1 MKKNETAFSTV
12 MLVDDNEIDNFIN
25 QKVLEGCSFARRVY
39 VHTTGKSALE
49 FLQNIER
56 NEDFP
61 RELRPQVVFLD
72 INMPIMD
79 GFQFVEEFEKLSSDT
94 RDGVKIMMLT
104 SSINPLDQERSSH
117 VTSITGFMNKPLTRE
132 HLEQFRLSIQSPS

>member
-1 MKKNETAFSTV
+1 MKKNEPAFSTV

-25 QKVLEGCSFARRVY
+25 QKMLEGCSFAGRVY

-56 NEDFP
+56 NADFP
-61 RELRPQVVFLD
+61 RELRPQVIFLD

-79 GFQFVEEFEKLSSDT
+79 GFQFVEEFEKLKLDT
-94 RDGVKIMMLT
+94 REGVKIMMLT
-104 SSINPLDQERSSH
+104 SSINPMDQERSSH
-117 VTSITGFMNKPLTRE
+117 VQSITGFMNKPLTRE
-132 HLEQFRLSIQSPS
+132 HLEKFSKESKGD